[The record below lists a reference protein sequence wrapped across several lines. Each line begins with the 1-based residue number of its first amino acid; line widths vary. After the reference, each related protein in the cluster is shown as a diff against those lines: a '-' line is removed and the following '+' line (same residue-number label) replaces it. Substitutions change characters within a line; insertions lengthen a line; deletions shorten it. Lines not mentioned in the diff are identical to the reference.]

1 MPSVLHVRPSKI
13 LGVGLNY
20 RAHAAE
26 MKKPLPDEPLFFMKP
41 SSALIGPEEAIV
53 KPRGWNSM
61 EFEGELALVV
71 GRRCRKVKRAN
82 ALDVVAGWTIVND
95 VTIRELQRKDVQYTR
110 AKGFDTFCPLGPV
123 VVPTAKLDPQKLRL
137 VTRVNGQVRQDSSTA
152 DMIFDVATILEFAT
166 RCMTLEEGDVITT
179 GTPSGVGP
187 LNHGDVV
194 AIEIEGI
201 GVLSNPVVDEA
212 AESQEGAE

>member
-1 MPSVLHVRPSKI
+1 MPSVLHVRPSKV

-41 SSALIGPEEAIV
+41 SSAIIGPGEAIV
-53 KPRGWNSM
+53 RPRDWTSM
-61 EFEGELALVV
+61 EFEGELAFVI
-71 GRRCRKVKRAN
+71 GKRCRKVARER

-110 AKGFDTFCPLGPV
+110 AKGFDTFCPTGPV
-123 VVPTAKLDPQKLRL
+123 VVPRDRLDPGKLRL

-152 DMIFDVATILEFAT
+152 DMIFDIPTIIAVAS
-166 RCMTLEEGDVITT
+166 RCMTLEEGDLITT

-187 LNHGDVV
+187 LQAGDVV
-194 AIEIEGI
+194 AIEIDGI
-201 GVLSNPVVDEA
+201 GVLENPVINE
-212 AESQEGAE
+212 EEGDPQR